1 MWSAEQVEIR
11 RFSALKWDTNVP
23 DCLLL
28 FFAGYVSDPLP
39 DCLLLFFAGY
49 VSDPLSTLRITI
61 PLEERRE
68 ALKASPESR
77 IGNSWH
83 RLTH

>member
-1 MWSAEQVEIR
+1 
-11 RFSALKWDTNVP
+11 
-23 DCLLL
+23 LL

-77 IGNSWH
+77 IGNS
-83 RLTH
+83 